1 MRSVFKVCI
10 AGMGLLACAGQAR
23 ADVLIAN
30 LDQISF
36 SVPNFVTS
44 VGTVKAT
51 DEAGYVDVIVT
62 LNNGAEFINTGG
74 PHTPFVYNLKTPTD
88 ATNVT
93 PAPIAN
99 GPLVN
104 IGTAQHPH
112 YVHEPAAAPGFIGAV
127 GGTQPET
134 PYGDFTNGIRYV
146 NIGANNTYP
155 DAANGGGHGNPGPLE
170 FYLYG
175 VTVHDFKA
183 NDGGFFFAA
192 DVIACTGQSVACT
205 TGGVAANE
213 ITIHASAGPTVPEP
227 STWAMMIIGFA
238 GVGFMA
244 HRRKS
249 KRALM
254 SA

>member
-1 MRSVFKVCI
+1 MTSAFKGSL
-10 AGMGLLACAGQAR
+10 AGIGLLACAGQAR

-36 SVPNFVTS
+36 SVPTFVTS

-93 PAPIAN
+93 PAPIA
-99 GPLVN
+99 
-104 IGTAQHPH
+104 
-112 YVHEPAAAPGFIGAV
+112 AAPGFIGAV
-127 GGTQPET
+127 VSTQPDT
-134 PYGDFTNGIRYV
+134 PYGDFTNGISYV
-146 NIGANNTYP
+146 NIGAHNTYP
-155 DAANGGGHGNPGPLE
+155 DAPNGGGHGNPGPLE

-183 NDGGFFFAA
+183 NHGGFFFAA

-213 ITIHASAGPTVPEP
+213 VTIHASAGPTVPEP
-227 STWAMMIIGFA
+227 ATWAMMMIGFA

-254 SA
+254 TA